1 MRTELNKLQQC
12 IHLKDCVGD
21 TPAILHCIILTYVLS
36 TQLVN
41 IQNTQKHSACKT
53 LFKLFI
59 FEVVFAGDDSSQ
71 HKTKSYKIVYVF
83 KIMCK
88 RLHKKQT

>member
-1 MRTELNKLQQC
+1 MAALWNTWTTLPYFE
-12 IHLKDCVGD
+12 
-21 TPAILHCIILTYVLS
+21 S
-36 TQLVN
+36 T
-41 IQNTQKHSACKT
+41 HSADATSQRTAYSRTCSARKT

-59 FEVVFAGDDSSQ
+59 FEVVFVGDDSSQ
-71 HKTKSYKIVYVF
+71 HKTKSYKIVYVI